1 MKRKSNQIYSRESS
15 LTMYNLTMIHYL
27 LKRREERPRNNKY
40 IRKTNKN
47 NKNKKLK

>member
-1 MKRKSNQIYSRESS
+1 LKRKSNQIYSRESP
-15 LTMYNLTMIHYL
+15 LTMHNLTTIYYS
-27 LKRREERPRNNKY
+27 KRRNERPRNNKY

>member
-1 MKRKSNQIYSRESS
+1 
-15 LTMYNLTMIHYL
+15 MYNLTTIHYS
-27 LKRREERPRNNKY
+27 LKRGKERPRNNKY